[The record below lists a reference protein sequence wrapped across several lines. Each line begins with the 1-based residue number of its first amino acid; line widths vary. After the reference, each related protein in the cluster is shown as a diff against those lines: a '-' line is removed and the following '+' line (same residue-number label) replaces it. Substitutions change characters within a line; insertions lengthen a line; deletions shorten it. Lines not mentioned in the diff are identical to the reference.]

1 MGSHRTGTVR
11 ALQGERTRERL
22 IEAASELFVR
32 NGYADTSLDAVV
44 ERAGV
49 TKGALYHHFADKRAL
64 YLGAYDAAHPRLA
77 QQIAELATDGRG
89 RAPFEVF
96 VDACVAFLQS
106 VITEP
111 WVMRLTVAEGP
122 GAMGN
127 AEWRALDDGYA
138 WDTIGV
144 PLEQMQARGTCAPT
158 STWWRRQRSSTPPST
173 RPPCASPP
181 RPTQLPS
188 SIARSPRCGR
198 CWPGSPHSA
207 DAAGSSRTGST
218 WVQVPPAGVPP
229 LSMVPAGVHRTARVI
244 LAYPWSVRKVL
255 SRTC

>member
-64 YLGAYDAAHPRLA
+64 YLGAYDAAHARLA

-144 PLEQMQARGTCAPT
+144 PLEQMQARGHVRADVDVVAATALVNAAINEAAVRIATAP
-158 STWWRRQRSSTPPST
+158 
-173 RPPCASPP
+173 
-181 RPTQLPS
+181 
-188 SIARSPRCGR
+188 
-198 CWPGSPHSA
+198 
-207 DAAGSSRTGST
+207 DAAAELDRT
-218 WVQVPPAGVPP
+218 
-229 LSMVPAGVHRTARVI
+229 VPALRAL
-244 LAYPWSVRKVL
+244 LAGLAPQR
-255 SRTC
+255 